1 MPRVA
6 KPKAATAAVP
16 AKKKPA
22 AKKKNDHV
30 MPEPIPEGEI
40 ITDLSKTSWKI
51 GPSIGIGGFGQIYSA
66 CKASNPPKK
75 TSDYEYVVKIEP
87 HANGTLFVE
96 MHFYMRNARLDDI
109 NTFKKTHGLKSFGM
123 PYLVGSGSHDMNNI
137 KHRFVVMPRYGSDIW
152 KFFLENGRKIPEHT
166 IYRLALQMLDVYEYI
181 HGRTYVHADLKGG
194 NILLG
199 YGKGGASQAYL
210 VDFGLAS
217 HYTQKEFKPDPKKM
231 HNGTIEYTS
240 RDAHL
245 GVATMR
251 GDFEILGYNLIDWSG
266 VMLPWEKD
274 NLLKVPVKVQ
284 KAKEAFMADV
294 TGSLKKLYSKG
305 VPNPILEFMKYVA
318 TLEYNETPDYEKC
331 RKMFQS
337 GLKTLKV
344 SNSGDLDFKIK
355 STPNYRQK
363 LKPSEVAS
371 DNENNNDSND
381 DDDDDEIFEKKTPV
395 KRKLKAEKPNS
406 KTMKTSS
413 PEKTVSAIKRSP
425 KESPKQRIRA
435 SPAHRSSPRNT
446 SISANINFSPI
457 VSIRKNGGSQSG
469 TPGSSRKPGKTI
481 INDSLTPNPKSGKT
495 YEFNF
500 ELDVSMDANVVVNV
514 KRKKK
519 AEPTE
524 SKLTNGSSESPKTT
538 VKVRRMN
545 LGSRRAAAA
554 ASPRS

>member
-6 KPKAATAAVP
+6 KPKAGAAAAVP
-16 AKKKPA
+16 KKKPA
-22 AKKKNDHV
+22 AKKKNDHI

-51 GPSIGIGGFGQIYSA
+51 GPSIGMGGFGQIYSA
-66 CKASNPPKK
+66 CKATDTKKK

-96 MHFYMRNARLDDI
+96 MHFYMRNARLEDI
-109 NTFKKTHGLKSFGM
+109 TQFKKTHNLKSFGM
-123 PYLVGSGSHDMNNI
+123 PYLVGSGSHDINNV

-284 KAKEAFMADV
+284 KAKEAFMDDV

-305 VPNPILEFMKYVA
+305 VPSPILDFMKYVA

-337 GLKTLKV
+337 GLKALKV
-344 SNSGDLDFKIK
+344 PNSGDLDFKIK
-355 STPNYRQK
+355 STPNFKAK
-363 LKPSEVAS
+363 LKQPEEIPAS
-371 DNENNNDSND
+371 DEDNSES
-381 DDDDDEIFEKKTPV
+381 DEIFEKKTPV
-395 KRKLKAEKPNS
+395 KRKLKPEKLNL
-406 KTMKTSS
+406 KNNKTS
-413 PEKTVSAIKRSP
+413 PEIPLSAKKRTP
-425 KESPKQRIRA
+425 KESPKKRLRT
-435 SPAHRSSPRNT
+435 SPPHRSSPRNT
-446 SISANINFSPI
+446 SISANINFSPV
-457 VSIRKNGGSQSG
+457 VSIKKNGHSS
-469 TPGSSRKPGKTI
+469 TPSSSRKPGKTI
-481 INDSLTPNPKSGKT
+481 INDNLTPNAKSGKT

-519 AEPTE
+519 AESSSLAE
-524 SKLTNGSSESPKTT
+524 STSTVNGRSESPKTT

-545 LGSRRAAAA
+545 MGTRTAA
-554 ASPRS
+554 ASPR

>member
-6 KPKAATAAVP
+6 KPKAAAGAAAVVP
-16 AKKKPA
+16 PKRKPA

-30 MPEPIPEGEI
+30 MGEPIPEGEI
-40 ITDLSKTSWKI
+40 ITDLSKTAWKI
-51 GPSIGIGGFGQIYSA
+51 GPSIGVGGFGQIYSA

-75 TSDYEYVVKIEP
+75 TTDYEYVVKIEP

-96 MHFYMRNARLDDI
+96 MHFYMRNARLEDI
-109 NTFKKTHGLKSFGM
+109 TQFKKANGLKSFGM
-123 PYLVGSGSHDMNNI
+123 PYLVGSGSHDINNI

-217 HYTQKEFKPDPKKM
+217 HYTQKDFKPDPKKM

-240 RDAHL
+240 RDAHM
-245 GVATMR
+245 GVPTMR
-251 GDFEILGYNLIDWSG
+251 GDIEILGYNLIDWSG
-266 VMLPWEKD
+266 VMLPWEKE
-274 NLLKVPVKVQ
+274 NLLKVPLKVQ
-284 KAKEAFMADV
+284 KSKEAFMDDV
-294 TGSLKKLYSKG
+294 SGSMKKLYPKG
-305 VPNPILEFMKYVA
+305 VPTPILEFMKYVA
-318 TLEYNETPDYEKC
+318 TMEYNEKPEYEKC

-337 GLKTLKV
+337 GLKALKV
-344 SNSGDLDFKIK
+344 QNSGDLDFKLK
-355 STPNYRQK
+355 STPNFKAK
-363 LKPSEVAS
+363 LKQPEAPIS
-371 DNENNNDSND
+371 DQNDSES
-381 DDDDDEIFEKKTPV
+381 DEIFEKSTPLKPKV
-395 KRKLKAEKPNS
+395 KPEKLNLKKNKP
-406 KTMKTSS
+406 S
-413 PEKTVSAIKRSP
+413 PEEPPSAKKKPP
-425 KESPKQRIRA
+425 KESPKKRLK
-435 SPAHRSSPRNT
+435 STPPLRSSPRNT
-446 SISANINFSPI
+446 SISANINFSPV
-457 VSIRKNGGSQSG
+457 VSIRKNAHSG
-469 TPGSSRKPGKTI
+469 TPNSSRKPGKTI
-481 INDSLTPNPKSGKT
+481 INDNLTPNPKSGKT

-519 AEPTE
+519 AESSE
-524 SKLTNGSSESPKTT
+524 TNSVNENESPKTR

-545 LGSRRAAAA
+545 MKSRTAAD
-554 ASPRS
+554 SLRS

>member
-6 KPKAATAAVP
+6 KPKTNAGAAAVVAP
-16 AKKKPA
+16 KKKPVV
-22 AKKKNDHV
+22 KQKKNDHV

-51 GPSIGIGGFGQIYSA
+51 GPAIGIGGFGEIYSA

-87 HANGTLFVE
+87 HGNGTLFVE
-96 MHFYMRNARLDDI
+96 MHFYMRNARLEDI
-109 NTFKKTHGLKSFGM
+109 TQFKKANNLKSFGM
-123 PYLVGSGSHDMNNI
+123 PYLVGSGSHDINNV

-217 HYTQKEFKPDPKKM
+217 HYTMKEFKPDPKKM

-240 RDAHL
+240 RDAHH

-266 VMLPWEKD
+266 VMLPWEKE

-284 KAKEAFMADV
+284 KAKEAFMTDV
-294 TGSLKKLYSKG
+294 TGSLKKIYPKG

-318 TLEYNETPDYEKC
+318 SLEYNQTPDYEKC
-331 RKMFQS
+331 RKIFLT
-337 GLKTLKV
+337 GLKVLKV
-344 SNSGDLDFKIK
+344 ANSGDLDFKIK
-355 STPNYRQK
+355 STPNYKAK
-363 LKPSEVAS
+363 LKQPEQPDDDPESEIDNSES
-371 DNENNNDSND
+371 DN
-381 DDDDDEIFEKKTPV
+381 EIFEKKTPI
-395 KRKLKAEKPNS
+395 KRKLKTEKLNL
-406 KTMKTSS
+406 KNNKTSPARPS
-413 PEKTVSAIKRSP
+413 NAKKKTP
-425 KESPKQRIRA
+425 TESPKKRLKT
-435 SPAHRSSPRNT
+435 SPGHRSSPRQT
-446 SISANINFSPI
+446 PISANINFSPV
-457 VSIRKNGGSQSG
+457 VSIRNNAR
-469 TPGSSRKPGKTI
+469 TPSSSRKPGKTI
-481 INDSLTPNPKSGKT
+481 INDNLTPNPKSNKT

-519 AEPTE
+519 GETNGTE
-524 SKLTNGSSESPKTT
+524 SNSVNGKSDSPKTT

-545 LGSRRAAAA
+545 VGSR
-554 ASPRS
+554 ASPRT